1 MDKTSLLFECR
12 AQNEGAPAFAA
23 KLQTL
28 RLAAVC
34 LYGPASFDDTTYVPV
49 YARENGALFSP
60 SGTDARQANEG
71 QAYAWQAYTTLANE
85 EERFTVVLDAP
96 PTNLALALLA
106 NKRLPERIGRLV
118 LAGGS
123 LFGGDA
129 SPCAEANF
137 FADPEAAEIVL
148 NVGLNPLILP
158 LEAVEQARGI
168 LDEAPLGGLFA
179 ALALLLADGED
190 GFVLTPAWARVE
202 TKGRITRGK
211 FVTDLYSDKKL
222 EKNARVVT
230 GVEPDTLRRRFA
242 DAFLHG

>member
-28 RLAAVC
+28 RLAAV
-34 LYGPASFDDTTYVPV
+34 LL
-49 YARENGALFSP
+49 NGAGGAETPPDDSVSAGEPGTLFSP
-60 SGTDARQANEG
+60 SGFDG
-71 QAYAWQAYTTLANE
+71 WQAYMELANE

-148 NVGLNPLILP
+148 NVGLNPLVLP

-168 LDEAPLGGLFA
+168 VGEAPLGGLFA

-190 GFVLTPAWARVE
+190 GFVLTLAWARVE

-230 GVEPDTLRRRFA
+230 GVEPDALRRRFA
-242 DAFLHG
+242 DTFLHG